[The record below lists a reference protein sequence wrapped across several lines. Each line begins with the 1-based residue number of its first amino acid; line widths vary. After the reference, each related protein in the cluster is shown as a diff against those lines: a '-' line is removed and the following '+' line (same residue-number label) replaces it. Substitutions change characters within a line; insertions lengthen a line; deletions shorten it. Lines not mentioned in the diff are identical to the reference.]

1 MHERSRHLAIIGQG
15 KHSGMRLW
23 AKFHE
28 TAESV
33 PLPVGKWMV
42 RTALAA
48 MGVSVALMVAVGIL
62 GPSSA
67 VPKFAP
73 SPPWPPWFVD
83 THPSRLLVIIAM
95 WTAVLLGGGGLA
107 LALLAVRRGWRP
119 RPRRLIAGSVVAVV
133 ALMVIPP
140 IDSADML
147 IYGAYGRI
155 AVLGHS
161 PDAMT
166 PGQLMSSGDPVGAE
180 AVFPYANS
188 RSPFGPIAT
197 VSEAA
202 ASELGG
208 TSLARTIFWLKVWNA
223 MAYLTLVLALD
234 RAVRSDAA
242 RRLRAHLLWSVNPL
256 MLLALLA
263 GGHND
268 AVAVA
273 VGASALFVVPRADS
287 VRSMLSGALVGV
299 ATAIKAP
306 YALFG
311 AGLAWAA
318 RRSPRTL
325 AALALGAAAVL
336 VPSYLLA
343 GRAAIS
349 ATFGQAATPP
359 IGPTPWEVLLRV
371 SKVVHWHVPTAGIN
385 LMGLIGSAALAVVLL
400 WRMPPG
406 PREFPG
412 VRVALA
418 LVLAW
423 LLVSPQEL
431 PWYAAMIFP
440 LLAVFPASRLDW
452 IALAFASASALGE
465 MPVWLF
471 TGLHPAWLSSILRIS
486 ERGIAPLSLIAVCIA
501 LLWLCITNSWRLAR
515 STSSIVEAIPGDP
528 DRATVS

>member
-1 MHERSRHLAIIGQG
+1 MHERPRRLAIVGEG
-15 KHSGMRLW
+15 KRSGVLRR
-23 AKFHE
+23 AKCHE

-33 PLPVGKWMV
+33 LLPVGKWMV

-48 MGVSVALMVAVGIL
+48 MGLSVVLMVAVGIQ
-62 GPSSA
+62 GPSPVVA
-67 VPKFAP
+67 KFPP
-73 SPPWPPWFVD
+73 SPPWPPWFVH
-83 THPSRLLVIIAM
+83 TQPSRLLVIIAM

-140 IDSADML
+140 MDSADML

-188 RSPFGPIAT
+188 PSPFGPIAT

-208 TSLARTIFWLKVWNA
+208 ISLARTIFWLKVWNA

-268 AVAVA
+268 VLAVA
-273 VGASALFVVPRADS
+273 VGACALFVVPRADY
-287 VRSMLSGALVGV
+287 VRSLLSGALVGAAV
-299 ATAIKAP
+299 AIKAP

-311 AGLAWAA
+311 VGLAWAA
-318 RRSPRTL
+318 RRSPRML
-325 AALALGAAAVL
+325 VALALGAAAVL
-336 VPSYLLA
+336 VPCYLVA

-359 IGPTPWEVLLRV
+359 IGPTPWEILLRV
-371 SKVVHWHVPTAGIN
+371 SKLVHWHVPPASIN
-385 LMGLIGSAALAVVLL
+385 IMGLIGSAALAVVLL

-423 LLVSPQEL
+423 LFFSPQEL

-440 LLAVFPASRLDW
+440 LLALFPASRLDW
-452 IALAFASASALGE
+452 IALAFTSASALGE
-465 MPVWLF
+465 MPVWFF

-486 ERGIAPLSLIAVCIA
+486 ERGAAPFSLIAVGIA
-501 LLWLCITNSWRLAR
+501 LLWLCLTNSWRLAR
-515 STSSIVEAIPGDP
+515 SASGFVEAIPGDP
-528 DRATVS
+528 DHVTVS